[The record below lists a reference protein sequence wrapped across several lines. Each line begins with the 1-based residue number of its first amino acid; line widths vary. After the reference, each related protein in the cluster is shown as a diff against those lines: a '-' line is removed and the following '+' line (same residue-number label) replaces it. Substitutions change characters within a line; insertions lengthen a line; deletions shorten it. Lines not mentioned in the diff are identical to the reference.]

1 MLLGPLVYTHLAV
14 STAAGDCVTAA
25 AQTLDPQQGRFQGI
39 SAAQESLA
47 GFRIRQGAADIRV
60 TGGWERGEAVTC
72 SVSYTLD
79 LSGVP
84 LLDYFSVA
92 PNIQYQVTLPAQQ
105 YKSFWR

>member
-1 MLLGPLVYTHLAV
+1 M

-25 AQTLDPQQGRFQGI
+25 AQTLDAQQGRFQGI

-60 TGGWERGEAVTC
+60 TGGWDRGAPVTC
-72 SVSYTLD
+72 SVSYRLD

-84 LLDYFSVA
+84 LLDYFSVD